1 MKITIQKPVGIL
13 GEVWLV
19 EVPVTN
25 DVLKSRDPV
34 AGIQAATDVATRV
47 MDDRL
52 LQLNL
57 RLMAHNTLA
66 NKLAP
71 EAGMAVRQCVELMYG
86 RMVGPDG
93 QQPGQPMVLTPADV
107 DKMGPTD
114 EKLASNLEK
123 ALEAVDEGGR

>member
-93 QQPGQPMVLTPADV
+93 QQPGQHMVLTPADV